1 MRRLKPALK
10 PRYRA
15 PTFCKC
21 RNTRT
26 RTSTKHWHWHRRQR
40 TAGSTLVVQALG
52 GTAPNAETLGCFRC
66 DVRGEI
72 ILARAI
78 AQLREQLAREH
89 AAFRQ
94 CLNRGG
100 NQV

>member
-21 RNTRT
+21 RDTWT
-26 RTSTKHWHWHRRQR
+26 RTSTKHWRQR

-66 DVRGEI
+66 DVRGKI
-72 ILARAI
+72 TLASAI